1 MEHLSL
7 VCCET
12 DIGGKAQRAIADP
25 VLLNDNRVL
34 ANLLA
39 TEDKYVPR
47 TSYFNCVQTDIQSY
61 MRKMVTEWMAE
72 VCSEQRMEEEV
83 FPLSVNYLDRFL
95 CLRDI
100 KRTQLQL
107 LGAACMFLASKLKE
121 TSPIS
126 GEQLVVYTDNSIT
139 LDDLTKMES
148 LVLQLL
154 KWDLSAIVPNDF
166 LDHILHRMPF
176 DKHDVRVIK
185 KHAQTFAALCATDCN
200 FMLTPPSMIACAAI
214 GSALKTLRGHSAQ
227 DLYSLHLITRIDV
240 ELIRA
245 CMEQVETTVR
255 NCMSM
260 LSPPSEAS
268 TPAKTGET
276 SPLQEQ
282 PTTPTDVREIN
293 IMMESHN
300 TAMSASSTSTPSH
313 HEQYVH
319 HQFQHHQ
326 HPQAVPFVY

>member
-255 NCMSM
+255 SCMSM
-260 LSPPSEAS
+260 LSPPSAET
-268 TPAKTGET
+268 TPTKTGES
-276 SPLQEQ
+276 SPQQEQ

-300 TAMSASSTSTPSH
+300 QVSASSSSH
-313 HEQYVH
+313 HDQYVH
-319 HQFQHHQ
+319 HPYHHQ
-326 HPQAVPFVY
+326 HQQQAIPFVY